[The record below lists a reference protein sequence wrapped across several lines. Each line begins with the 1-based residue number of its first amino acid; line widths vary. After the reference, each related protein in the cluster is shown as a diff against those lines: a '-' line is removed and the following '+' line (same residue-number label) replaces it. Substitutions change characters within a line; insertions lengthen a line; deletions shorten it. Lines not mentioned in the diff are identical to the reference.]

1 MSVAPPAPR
10 SPLALRSGR
19 EEPIAHFIVALA
31 IAAYAWILHGLTGA
45 ILSFSLIF
53 MASAVTRLAVQA
65 AGGGPGIVRTS
76 RWGWLA
82 AVLAALV
89 VIGRP
94 AAERDC
100 AVRTSP
106 SWSLP
111 QLAFCDDEKES
122 IRRAAHAPRKA
133 PHEHLP

>member
-1 MSVAPPAPR
+1 MRPAPRARR
-10 SPLALRSGR
+10 SPLAIFGSGR
-19 EEPIAHFIVALA
+19 EEPIAHFVVALA
-31 IAAYAWILHGLTGA
+31 VAAYAWILHGMTGA
-45 ILSFSLIF
+45 LLSFSLIF
-53 MASAVTRLAVQA
+53 MAAAIAKLIIQA
-65 AGGGPGIVRTS
+65 TGGGLGIVRIS

-82 AVLAALV
+82 AVLAGLV

-100 AVRTSP
+100 AVETSP
-106 SWSLP
+106 GWSLP

-122 IRRAAHAPRKA
+122 IRRAARREP